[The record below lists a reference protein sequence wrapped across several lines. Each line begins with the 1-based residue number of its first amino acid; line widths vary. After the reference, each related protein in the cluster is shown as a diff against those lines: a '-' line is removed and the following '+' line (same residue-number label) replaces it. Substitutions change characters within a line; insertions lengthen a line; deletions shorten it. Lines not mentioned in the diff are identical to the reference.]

1 MRFQSDKWDFKVRS
15 QPKMRSKVINEILKV
30 RNEISKW
37 EMRFQSEKWDF
48 KVRFDVSILV
58 RKMRNEIS
66 KWEMRYQS
74 EKWDFKVRSQP

>member
-1 MRFQSDKWDFKVRS
+1 MINARFQSDKWDFKVRS
-15 QPKMRSKVINEILKV
+15 QPKMRSKVI
-30 RNEISKW
+30 NEISKW

>member
-1 MRFQSDKWDFKVRS
+1 
-15 QPKMRSKVINEILKV
+15 
-30 RNEISKW
+30 
-37 EMRFQSEKWDF
+37 MRFQSEKWDF

-74 EKWDFKVRSQP
+74 EKWISKWDLSHKWDLKWEMRFQSEKWDFKVRFEK